1 MDTLGIVKWEE
12 LEERLRARLK
22 ATPHGGKGEVAEAL
36 GITPTHLSQVISG
49 KRDFSRELAEKTL
62 AYYGLEP
69 DYTPKGGEL

>member
-1 MDTLGIVKWEE
+1 MSTLRVVNWDE
-12 LEERLRARLK
+12 LEAGLRARLR
-22 ATPHGGKGEVAEAL
+22 ATPHGGKGEVAAAL